1 MRATAV
7 GMARPQVFAGQIHDP
22 TCINSYFT
30 GGDVASM
37 VGCGSWRDYMTT
49 QLSFISCFSLS
60 LTLPI
65 TTISGESK
73 IHLNL
78 TLQRNNRLKGY
89 NNISYLQIFTSIDFN
104 PQAPYFHLLSWQ
116 EIGMPEEVA
125 WGGYGIFC
133 IFVIQVL
140 SI

>member
-1 MRATAV
+1 
-7 GMARPQVFAGQIHDP
+7 
-22 TCINSYFT
+22 
-30 GGDVASM
+30 
-37 VGCGSWRDYMTT
+37 MTT